1 MESSLDLTGI
11 ALVAGA
17 ATLCGTLL
25 RRLGQ
30 PAIVGYILAGILLGP
45 SGLSL
50 ISDRSQVAILAE
62 LGVLMLL
69 YFVGMELSL
78 RSFRRS
84 WRIAVFT
91 ALLQIVA
98 SVVLLLA
105 ITRFFD
111 WPASHAV
118 LFGFVLALSSTVVAI
133 RMLEE
138 VGELRT
144 RVGRITVGV
153 LVAQDL
159 AVAPMLLV
167 VDSLSGE
174 EFQFSLIF
182 KIILSI
188 GLLAAATLYLSR
200 RRHVNLPL
208 VSVTVGSVDLTPV
221 AALTWCFGFAAIAGI
236 IGLSPAFGAFFAGLL
251 IGSSAQRHAVGE
263 TARPIQSVLLMI
275 FFLSIGLLIDL
286 NFLWENIGLVL
297 LLWLLIAVFKTTLN
311 TGVLRFMGEPW
322 RRAFLSSL
330 ILAQIGEFSFVL
342 GAAAIDRQVIDAD
355 IHRLIVAVTVVSLV
369 TSPLWLNSAR
379 RVHHRAAQHPESLGA
394 LLRLIYFREWRLT
407 RRASLALASF
417 IVASVEKTRSLF
429 ERITWRRRKRP
440 QQQRLPSLP
449 HSEAP
454 KEAAAASDK
463 TETVETETVET
474 ETAEMKSET
483 KDA

>member
-11 ALVAGA
+11 AIVAGA

-30 PAIVGYILAGILLGP
+30 PSIVGYILAGVLLGP
-45 SGLSL
+45 SGLQL
-50 ISDRSQVAILAE
+50 INDRSQVATLAE

-91 ALLQIVA
+91 ALIQIAA

-105 ITRFFD
+105 FTRFFD
-111 WPASHAV
+111 WPASHAI
-118 LFGFVLALSSTVVAI
+118 LFGFVLALSSTVIAI

-167 VDSLSGE
+167 VASLSGDSL
-174 EFQFSLIF
+174 QYSLIF
-182 KIILSI
+182 KITVAI
-188 GLLAAATLYLSR
+188 GLIAAATVFLSR

-208 VSVTVGSVDLTPV
+208 VAVTVGSVDLTPV
-221 AALTWCFGFAAIAGI
+221 ASLTWCFGFAAVAGI

-251 IGSSAQRHAVGE
+251 IGSSAQRQAVSE
-263 TARPIQSVLLMI
+263 TARPIQSVLLMV

-297 LLWLLIAVFKTTLN
+297 MLWLFIAVFKTALN

-355 IHRLIVAVTVVSLV
+355 IHRLIVAVTVVSLM

-379 RVHHRAAQHPESLGA
+379 RLQHRSTQHAHGFGG
-394 LLRLIYFREWRLT
+394 LLRLIYFREWRVT
-407 RRASLALASF
+407 RRASALVATLA
-417 IVASVEKTRSLF
+417 VAGAGRIRGEFRKIAGRRKTRNTDPLP
-429 ERITWRRRKRP
+429 EQDVQQAVPPPDNPEEPKREP
-440 QQQRLPSLP
+440 
-449 HSEAP
+449 
-454 KEAAAASDK
+454 
-463 TETVETETVET
+463 T
-474 ETAEMKSET
+474 
-483 KDA
+483 DA

>member
-1 MESSLDLTGI
+1 MESSVDLTGI
-11 ALVAGA
+11 AIVAGA

-25 RRLGQ
+25 RHFGQ
-30 PAIVGYILAGILLGP
+30 PAIVGYILAGVLLGP
-45 SGLSL
+45 SGLAL
-50 ISDRSQVAILAE
+50 ISDRGQVATLAE

-84 WRIAVFT
+84 WRIAVFA

-98 SVVLLLA
+98 SVIILLA
-105 ITRFFD
+105 FTRFFD

-133 RMLEE
+133 RMLEDI
-138 VGELRT
+138 GELRT

-167 VDSLSGE
+167 VDSLAGE
-174 EFQFSLIF
+174 AFQYSLIF

-188 GLLAAATLYLSR
+188 GLMAAATLYLSR
-200 RRHVNLPL
+200 RRHINLPL
-208 VSVTVGSVDLTPV
+208 VSIAVGSVDLTPV

-236 IGLSPAFGAFFAGLL
+236 VGLSPAFGAFFAGLL

-263 TARPIQSVLLMI
+263 TARPIQSVLLMV

-297 LLWLLIAVFKTTLN
+297 LLWLFIAVFKTALN

-355 IHRLIVAVTVVSLV
+355 IHRLIVAVTVVSLM
-369 TSPLWLNSAR
+369 TSPLWLNNAR
-379 RVHHRAAQHPESLGA
+379 RVQHRAAQHPATLGA
-394 LLRLIYFREWRLT
+394 LLRLVYFREWRLT
-407 RRASLALASF
+407 RRASVALAVLA
-417 IVASVEKTRSLF
+417 IAGIEKVQTIF
-429 ERITWRRRKRP
+429 ERIAIRQRRRTPAPLP
-440 QQQRLPSLP
+440 QQEVLPPLP
-449 HSEAP
+449 P
-454 KEAAAASDK
+454 PD
-463 TETVETETVET
+463 VEPDS
-474 ETAEMKSET
+474 KP
-483 KDA
+483 DARDA

>member
-1 MESSLDLTGI
+1 MESSVDLTGI
-11 ALVAGA
+11 AIVAGA

-30 PAIVGYILAGILLGP
+30 PAIVGYILAGVLLGP
-45 SGLSL
+45 SGLAL
-50 ISDRSQVAILAE
+50 ISDRGQVAILAE

-69 YFVGMELSL
+69 YFIGMELSL

-84 WRIAVFT
+84 WRIAVFA
-91 ALLQIVA
+91 ALFQIVA
-98 SVVLLLA
+98 SVIALLA
-105 ITRFFD
+105 FTRLFD

-118 LFGFVLALSSTVVAI
+118 LFGFVLALSSTVVAV

-138 VGELRT
+138 IGELRT
-144 RVGRITVGV
+144 RIGRITVGV

-167 VDSLSGE
+167 VDGLSGE
-174 EFQFSLIF
+174 AFQFSIIF

-200 RRHVNLPL
+200 RRHVDLPL
-208 VSVTVGSVDLTPV
+208 VSVAVGSVDLTPV

-251 IGSSAQRHAVGE
+251 IGSSAQRRAVGE
-263 TARPIQSVLLMI
+263 TARPIQSVLLMV

-286 NFLWENIGLVL
+286 KYLWENIGLVL
-297 LLWLLIAVFKTTLN
+297 MLWFFIVVFKTALN
-311 TGVLRFMGEPW
+311 ISVLRFMGEPW
-322 RRAFLSSL
+322 RHAFLSSL
-330 ILAQIGEFSFVL
+330 IMAQIGEFSFVL

-369 TSPLWLNSAR
+369 TSPFWLNSAR
-379 RVHHRAAQHPESLGA
+379 RAHHRAAQHPATLGA

-407 RRASLALASF
+407 RRASVALTVLA
-417 IVASVEKTRSLF
+417 IVGIEKAQTLY
-429 ERITWRRRKRP
+429 ERIAFRRRKRP
-440 QQQRLPSLP
+440 AVPLPQQEILPPLP
-449 HSEAP
+449 PPDP
-454 KEAAAASDK
+454 KRKPASH
-463 TETVETETVET
+463 
-474 ETAEMKSET
+474 
-483 KDA
+483 DA

>member
-11 ALVAGA
+11 AVVVTA
-17 ATLCGTLL
+17 ATLCGTLI

-30 PAIVGYILAGILLGP
+30 PSIVGYIFAGILLGP
-45 SGLSL
+45 SGLAL
-50 ISDRSQVAILAE
+50 ISDRGQVGTLAE

-105 ITRFFD
+105 FTRLFN
-111 WPASHAV
+111 WSASHAI

-159 AVAPMLLV
+159 AVAPMLIV
-167 VDSLSGE
+167 VDGMSGE
-174 EFQFSLIF
+174 GFQYSLVF
-182 KIILSI
+182 KIVLSI

-208 VSVTVGSVDLTPV
+208 VAVTVGSVDLTPV

-236 IGLSPAFGAFFAGLL
+236 MGLSPAFGAFFAGLL
-251 IGSSAQRHAVGE
+251 IGSSAQRHAVSE
-263 TARPIQSVLLMI
+263 TARPIQSVLLMV

-286 NFLWENIGLVL
+286 QFLWENIGLVL
-297 LLWLLIAVFKTTLN
+297 MLWLFIVVFKTALN
-311 TGVLRFMGEPW
+311 TGVLRFMGETW
-322 RRAFLSSL
+322 QRAFLSSL

-342 GAAAIDRQVIDAD
+342 GAAAIDRQVVDAD

-379 RVHHRAAQHPESLGA
+379 RLHHRAAQHPETLGA
-394 LLRLIYFREWRLT
+394 LLRLVYFREWRLT
-407 RRASLALASF
+407 RRASMALAIFAITS
-417 IVASVEKTRSLF
+417 IEKARQLF
-429 ERITWRRRKRP
+429 KQLTARRRIKTTTQIP
-440 QQQRLPSLP
+440 QQRDLSALPP
-449 HSEAP
+449 PE
-454 KEAAAASDK
+454 
-463 TETVETETVET
+463 
-474 ETAEMKSET
+474 KSPDGHAQ
-483 KDA
+483 KPDA

>member
-11 ALVAGA
+11 AVVVTA
-17 ATLCGTLL
+17 ATLCGTLI

-30 PAIVGYILAGILLGP
+30 PSIVGYIFAGILLGP
-45 SGLSL
+45 SGLAL
-50 ISDRSQVAILAE
+50 ISDRGQVGTLAE

-105 ITRFFD
+105 FTRLFN
-111 WPASHAV
+111 WSASHAI

-159 AVAPMLLV
+159 AVAPMLIV
-167 VDSLSGE
+167 VDGMSGE
-174 EFQFSLIF
+174 AFQYSLVF
-182 KIILSI
+182 KIVLSI

-208 VSVTVGSVDLTPV
+208 VAVTVGSVDLTPV

-236 IGLSPAFGAFFAGLL
+236 MGLSPAFGAFFAGLL
-251 IGSSAQRHAVGE
+251 IGSSAQRHAVSE
-263 TARPIQSVLLMI
+263 TARPIQSVLLMV

-286 NFLWENIGLVL
+286 QFLWENIGLVL
-297 LLWLLIAVFKTTLN
+297 MLWLFIVVFKTALN
-311 TGVLRFMGEPW
+311 TGVLRFMGETW
-322 RRAFLSSL
+322 QRAFLSSL

-342 GAAAIDRQVIDAD
+342 GAAAIDRQVVDAD

-379 RVHHRAAQHPESLGA
+379 RLHHRAAQHPETLGA
-394 LLRLIYFREWRLT
+394 LLRLVYFREWRLT
-407 RRASLALASF
+407 RRASMALAIFAITS
-417 IVASVEKTRSLF
+417 IEKARQLF
-429 ERITWRRRKRP
+429 KQLTARRRIKTTTQIP
-440 QQQRLPSLP
+440 QQRVLSALPP
-449 HSEAP
+449 PE
-454 KEAAAASDK
+454 
-463 TETVETETVET
+463 
-474 ETAEMKSET
+474 KST
-483 KDA
+483 DGDAQKPDA

>member
-1 MESSLDLTGI
+1 MESGLELTAI
-11 ALVAGA
+11 AVVAGA

-25 RRLGQ
+25 SRLGQ
-30 PAIVGYILAGILLGP
+30 PAIVGYIFAGVLLGP
-45 SGLSL
+45 SGLAL
-50 ISDRSQVAILAE
+50 ITDRGQVGTLAE

-78 RSFRRS
+78 RNFRRG

-91 ALLQIVA
+91 TLMQIVA
-98 SVVLLLA
+98 SVVVLLA
-105 ITRFFD
+105 LTRFFD
-111 WPASHAV
+111 WPATHAI

-144 RVGRITVGV
+144 RVGRITVSV

-167 VDSLSGE
+167 VGAISGGGFE
-174 EFQFSLIF
+174 YSVVF
-182 KIILSI
+182 KIALSI
-188 GLLAAATLYLSR
+188 GLLTAATVYLSQ
-200 RRHVNLPL
+200 RRHVDLPL
-208 VSVTVGSVDLTPV
+208 GAFMIGGLDLTPV
-221 AALTWCFGFAAIAGI
+221 AALTWCFGFAAIAGL

-251 IGSSAQRHAVGE
+251 VGSSTQRQAVVE
-263 TARPIQSVLLMI
+263 TARPIQSILLMV

-286 NFLWENIGLVL
+286 NFLWQNLGLVL
-297 LLWLLIAVFKTTLN
+297 LLWLFVAVFKTALN

-322 RRAFLSSL
+322 QRAFLSSL

-355 IHRLIVAVTVVSLV
+355 IHRLIVAVTVISLV

-379 RVHHRAAQHPESLGA
+379 RLHHRSAQHPDSLGA

-407 RRASLALASF
+407 RRVTAALAA
-417 IVASVEKTRSLF
+417 VAVAGVNRVHHVYQAITNRRAAKENQQP
-429 ERITWRRRKRP
+429 ERLEQETMPALPPP
-440 QQQRLPSLP
+440 QDSTDTP
-449 HSEAP
+449 A
-454 KEAAAASDK
+454 K
-463 TETVETETVET
+463 
-474 ETAEMKSET
+474 AE
-483 KDA
+483 DA

>member
-11 ALVAGA
+11 AVVAGA

-45 SGLSL
+45 SGLGL
-50 ISDRSQVAILAE
+50 ISDRGQVATLAE

-91 ALLQIVA
+91 ALLQIVF

-111 WPASHAV
+111 WPASHAI

-144 RVGRITVGV
+144 RVGRIAVGV

-167 VDSLSGE
+167 VDGLSGGAFE
-174 EFQFSLIF
+174 YAIVFNVV
-182 KIILSI
+182 LSI
-188 GLLAAATLYLSR
+188 GLLALATIYLSR

-208 VSVTVGSVDLTPV
+208 VSVAVGSVDLTPV
-221 AALTWCFGFAAIAGI
+221 AALTWCFGFAAVAGL

-263 TARPIQSVLLMI
+263 TARPIQSVLLMV

-286 NFLWENIGLVL
+286 TFLWDNIGLVL
-297 LLWLLIAVFKTTLN
+297 FLWLFIAVFKTALN

-322 RRAFLSSL
+322 QRAFLSSL

-355 IHRLIVAVTVVSLV
+355 IHRLIVAVTVVSLI
-369 TSPLWLNSAR
+369 TSPFWLNSAR
-379 RVHHRAAQHPESLGA
+379 RLHHRAAQRPATLGG

-407 RRASLALASF
+407 RRASIALA
-417 IVASVEKTRSLF
+417 VAVIACLDGVQKLIDGALT
-429 ERITWRRRKRP
+429 RRRAKT
-440 QQQRLPSLP
+440 QQPVSQQELLPPLP
-449 HSEAP
+449 PPDSDGGN
-454 KEAAAASDK
+454 AAKPERSD
-463 TETVETETVET
+463 
-474 ETAEMKSET
+474 A
-483 KDA
+483 

>member
-11 ALVAGA
+11 AVVVTA
-17 ATLCGTLL
+17 ATLCGTLI

-30 PAIVGYILAGILLGP
+30 PSIVGYIFAGILLGP
-45 SGLSL
+45 SGLAL
-50 ISDRSQVAILAE
+50 ISDRGQVGTLAE

-105 ITRFFD
+105 FTRLFN
-111 WPASHAV
+111 WSASHAI

-159 AVAPMLLV
+159 AVAPMLIV
-167 VDSLSGE
+167 VDGMSGE
-174 EFQFSLIF
+174 AFQYSLVF
-182 KIILSI
+182 KIVLSI

-208 VSVTVGSVDLTPV
+208 VAVTVGSVDLTPV

-236 IGLSPAFGAFFAGLL
+236 MGLSPAFGAFFAGLL
-251 IGSSAQRHAVGE
+251 IGSSAQRHAVSE
-263 TARPIQSVLLMI
+263 TARPIQSVLLMV

-286 NFLWENIGLVL
+286 QFLWENIGLVL
-297 LLWLLIAVFKTTLN
+297 MLWLFIVVFKTALN
-311 TGVLRFMGEPW
+311 TGVLRFMGETW
-322 RRAFLSSL
+322 QRAFLSSL

-342 GAAAIDRQVIDAD
+342 GAAAIDRQVVDAD

-379 RVHHRAAQHPESLGA
+379 RLHHRAAQHPETLGA
-394 LLRLIYFREWRLT
+394 LLRLVYFREWRLT
-407 RRASLALASF
+407 RRASMALAIFAITS
-417 IVASVEKTRSLF
+417 IEKARQLF
-429 ERITWRRRKRP
+429 KQLTARRRIKTTTQIP
-440 QQQRLPSLP
+440 QQRDLSALPP
-449 HSEAP
+449 PE
-454 KEAAAASDK
+454 
-463 TETVETETVET
+463 
-474 ETAEMKSET
+474 KSPDGHAQ
-483 KDA
+483 KPDA

>member
-1 MESSLDLTGI
+1 MESSLDLTAI
-11 ALVAGA
+11 AVVVTA
-17 ATLCGTLL
+17 ATLCGTLI

-30 PAIVGYILAGILLGP
+30 PSIVGYIFAGILLGP
-45 SGLSL
+45 SGLAL
-50 ISDRSQVAILAE
+50 ISDRGQVGTLAE

-105 ITRFFD
+105 FTRLFN
-111 WPASHAV
+111 WSASHAI

-159 AVAPMLLV
+159 AVAPMLIV
-167 VDSLSGE
+167 VDGMSGE
-174 EFQFSLIF
+174 AFQYSLVF
-182 KIILSI
+182 KIVLSI

-208 VSVTVGSVDLTPV
+208 VAVTVGSVDLTPV

-236 IGLSPAFGAFFAGLL
+236 MGLSPAFGAFFAGLL
-251 IGSSAQRHAVGE
+251 IGSSAQRHAVSE
-263 TARPIQSVLLMI
+263 TARPIQSVLLMV

-286 NFLWENIGLVL
+286 QFLWENIGLVL
-297 LLWLLIAVFKTTLN
+297 MLWLFIVVFKTALN
-311 TGVLRFMGEPW
+311 TGVLRFMGETW
-322 RRAFLSSL
+322 QRAFLSSL

-342 GAAAIDRQVIDAD
+342 GAAAIDRQVVDAD

-379 RVHHRAAQHPESLGA
+379 RLHHRAAQHPETLGA
-394 LLRLIYFREWRLT
+394 LLRLVYFREWRLT
-407 RRASLALASF
+407 RRASMALAIFAITS
-417 IVASVEKTRSLF
+417 IEKARQLF
-429 ERITWRRRKRP
+429 KQLTARRRIKTTTQIP
-440 QQQRLPSLP
+440 QQRVLSALPP
-449 HSEAP
+449 PE
-454 KEAAAASDK
+454 
-463 TETVETETVET
+463 
-474 ETAEMKSET
+474 KST
-483 KDA
+483 DGDAQKPDA